1 MDNQTQPNIPP
12 FQSQTQTPVS
22 PSINWAKL
30 LLFILSGLVI
40 VTGSV
45 FIGIQI
51 GKNQITNSPSTIK
64 KLTTPPI
71 QLETTPTPIPEPSPI
86 SCRCL
91 DGNKCPKND
100 VGLCPES
107 ETIRCS
113 IRPGSPKKDCPIG
126 YQCECTCCPPPGLV
140 GCAQYDVCIKK
151 PSPTQLPIQ

>member
-1 MDNQTQPNIPP
+1 MDNQPQPNIPTVQP
-12 FQSQTQTPVS
+12 LPQTPITS
-22 PSINWAKL
+22 STNWSR
-30 LLFILSGLVI
+30 ILRLIISGLI
-40 VTGSV
+40 VVVLSI

-64 KLTTPPI
+64 KLTTTPI

-91 DGNKCPKND
+91 DGNKCPKNN
-100 VGLCPES
+100 VELCPES
-107 ETIRCS
+107 KTIHCS

-126 YQCECTCCPPPGLV
+126 YQCKCTCCPSPGLV
-140 GCAQYDVCIKK
+140 GCAQYDVCIKE